1 MHRKITDRYPF
12 LMLIET
18 EAGGEGGSAGSGSGE
33 GGKQEFVPITSQ
45 EAFDAAI
52 KERIARERSKYA
64 DYDDIKAKAA
74 EHDRLIESQK
84 SEAQKA
90 IDAANKKAEEA
101 IKKAAAAERE
111 AVLAKAGVKDE
122 DVALF
127 DGVPADKIPALAAKI
142 AAANTTN
149 QPPAQRGRETFVPG
163 NGVRE
168 DVDPDMEKLV
178 KDLF

>member
-1 MHRKITDRYPF
+1 MHRKFTDRYPF
-12 LMLIET
+12 LMLIEP
-18 EAGGEGGSAGSGSGE
+18 EVEGGGGGAGDAGE
-33 GGKQEFVPITSQ
+33 GGKEFAAITSQ

-52 KERIARERSKYA
+52 KERLARERSKYA

-74 EHDRLIESQK
+74 EHDKLIESQK

-90 IDAANKKAEEA
+90 IDAANKKAADA
-101 IKKAAAAERE
+101 IAKAAVAERE

-127 DGVPADKIPALAAKI
+127 DGVPADKIAALAAKI
-142 AAANTTN
+142 AAANGTSN
-149 QPPAQRGRETFVPG
+149 EPPAQRGRETFVPG
-163 NGVRE
+163 SGSRQE
-168 DVDPDMEKLV
+168 GDPDMEGLV

>member
-12 LMLIET
+12 LMFVEN
-18 EAGGEGGSAGSGSGE
+18 EGEGGGGGNGGDSGDS
-33 GGKQEFVPITSQ
+33 GKQQFAAITSQ

-52 KERIARERSKYA
+52 KERLSRERSKYA

-74 EHDRLIESQK
+74 KHDELIESQK

-90 IDAANKKAEEA
+90 IDAANKKAEDA
-101 IKKAAAAERE
+101 IAKATAAERK
-111 AVLAKAGVKDE
+111 AVLAEAGIKGD

-142 AAANTTN
+142 AAATKE
-149 QPPAQRGRETFVPG
+149 PPAQRGRETFVSG
-163 NGVRE
+163 SGARQE
-168 DVDPDMEKLV
+168 GDPDMEGLV